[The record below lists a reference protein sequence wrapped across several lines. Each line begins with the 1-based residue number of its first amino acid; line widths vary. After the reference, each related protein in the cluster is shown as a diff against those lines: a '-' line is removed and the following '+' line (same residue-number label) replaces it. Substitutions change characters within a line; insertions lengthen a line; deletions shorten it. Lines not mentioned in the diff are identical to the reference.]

1 MKNVAVAEAI
11 LQSLWSLGVREVVL
25 CAGAR
30 NAPFVSL
37 LSRPG
42 PLRVYSFFEER
53 SAGFFALGRM
63 QAGGAP
69 VAVITT
75 SGTAAAELLPSAIE
89 ADFQGLPLIM
99 VTADRPRR
107 YRGSGAPQSIEQ
119 LGLYS
124 HYVERTWDVEGE
136 WSGEVTA
143 SLRRPLHFNVCF
155 AEPLIDLTAPE
166 FLPHTS
172 TVVAKE
178 RPPAPDSGFAPP
190 PSSLAM
196 QRPLILVGAL
206 PQSEV
211 GGVLAWLRNCRR
223 PIYLEAPSQLR
234 GHPDLSSLECKEGE
248 KRLALENFDGV
259 IRLGGIPTLR
269 LWRDLEASH
278 LPVAHFSHLPF
289 SGMPRVRPVFALRAL
304 ATVQTKF
311 EPCLETAS
319 VVASPLS
326 ALLERYPLSE
336 PAWVSWLSRQ
346 LPENARLFLGNSL
359 PIREWDL
366 AASRDVRAEIFVNRG
381 VNGIDGLVS
390 TFLGVAAK
398 GASNWALLGDLSALY
413 DLSGPW
419 AARTLGIEE
428 LNLVILNNGG
438 GKIFKNIFHQPLF
451 ENQHEIGFAAWA
463 KMWSWDYERLEAP
476 RLLSRAQR
484 PRVIEILP
492 SEQQSEAFWE
502 AYT

>member
-37 LSRPG
+37 LSQPG
-42 PLRVYSFFEER
+42 PLRVHSFFEER

-63 QAGGAP
+63 QASGAP
-69 VAVITT
+69 VAVLTT
-75 SGTAAAELLPSAIE
+75 SGTAAAELLPAAIE
-89 ADFQGLPLIM
+89 ADYQGLPLIM
-99 VTADRPRR
+99 VTADRPRS

-136 WSGEVTA
+136 WSGEMVV
-143 SLRRPLHFNVCF
+143 SLRRPLHLNVCF
-155 AEPLIDLTAPE
+155 AEPLIDVAAAE
-166 FLPHTS
+166 FLPRS
-172 TVVAKE
+172 SPSVAREKVPDS
-178 RPPAPDSGFAPP
+178 RFAPAPTALP
-190 PSSLAM
+190 M
-196 QRPLILVGAL
+196 RRPLILVGAL
-206 PQSEV
+206 PPSAV
-211 GGVLAWLRNCRR
+211 PHVLAWLRGCAR

-234 GHPDLSSLECKEGE
+234 GHPDLASHEWTEGD
-248 KRLALENFDGV
+248 KGLALNDFDGV
-259 IRLGGIPTLR
+259 IRIGGIPTLR
-269 LWRDLEASH
+269 LWRDLENSQH
-278 LPVAHFSHLPF
+278 PVVHFSHLPY
-289 SGMPRVRPVFALRAL
+289 SGLPRARQIHALSAL
-304 ATVQTKF
+304 AGVSVKF
-311 EPCLETAS
+311 EPWTRAPSLRLPTWLEQ
-319 VVASPLS
+319 
-326 ALLERYPLSE
+326 YPLSE
-336 PAWVSWLSRQ
+336 PAWVNWLSRQ
-346 LPENARLFLGNSL
+346 LPANARLFLGNSL

-366 AASRDVRAEIFVNRG
+366 AASREVRAEIFVNRG

-419 AARTLGIEE
+419 VARGLGIDD

-451 ENQHEIGFAAWA
+451 ENQHTIDFSAWA
-463 KMWSWDYERLEAP
+463 KMWNWDYKRLEAP
-476 RLLSRAQR
+476 RTLARAQR
-484 PRVIEILP
+484 PRVIEIVP
-492 SEQQSEAFWE
+492 SEQQSQAFWE